1 MVAAR
6 TRFLAARLPSSRFPA
21 DDHLLLILLCF
32 QPLFGYS
39 VRPLTT
45 FLTGNTV
52 PVSKWSVFGFN
63 GFVDFNSTFHIVVA
77 RLRITVRETISSD
90 YLAANYW
97 RFKSIY
103 SSRISRIKLFRPE
116 RNARKFYTG
125 LNITRCT
132 WRRKWKKSKK
142 KKIERIFKS
151 SSANL
156 TSDVISKHDLP
167 NFAQIQL
174 IYRRVYG
181 YR

>member
-116 RNARKFYTG
+116 KKRTEILHWVEHNALYLTTEMKE
-125 LNITRCT
+125 I
-132 WRRKWKKSKK
+132 KK
-142 KKIERIFKS
+142 KKNRAYF
-151 SSANL
+151 
-156 TSDVISKHDLP
+156 
-167 NFAQIQL
+167 
-174 IYRRVYG
+174 
-181 YR
+181 